1 MRVPATPPI
10 FLPVQAWACTDD
22 MAAQAGESGRV
33 EEERD
38 VMKEAEENL
47 ASVKNTLAAI
57 DDLYKRWEVY
67 YHNVIY
73 IITCMTEFQ
82 YHSLQ

>member
-10 FLPVQAWACTDD
+10 FFPVQARRTDD

-33 EEERD
+33 KEKEEERD

-47 ASVKNTLAAI
+47 ASVKNTLAEI

-67 YHNVIY
+67 YHKLY
-73 IITCMTEFQ
+73 TSS
-82 YHSLQ
+82 HA